1 MSRRWEC
8 AFFNHRERIEN
19 VNEGIDWQTT
29 AHATYRSAGNRQN
42 DLRPDRSR
50 LTMKLNDSRNA
61 KFPRWRLLRYRIALG
76 DRVPFAVR
84 DHLAS
89 RVMAVDNGLP
99 TCEDNARIYRF
110 YRVADARAITLAAC
124 WWIYNLFAHAARR
137 PLRELMAYRRTRK
150 RKR

>member
-1 MSRRWEC
+1 MLMKVS
-8 AFFNHRERIEN
+8 I
-19 VNEGIDWQTT
+19 GKP

-61 KFPRWRLLRYRIALG
+61 KFPRWRLLRYRIAPS
-76 DRVPFAVR
+76 DRVPLAVR

-99 TCEDNARIYRF
+99 REDNARIYRF
-110 YRVADARAITLAAC
+110 YRVADACAITPVAC
-124 WWIYNLFAHAARR
+124 
-137 PLRELMAYRRTRK
+137 
-150 RKR
+150 